1 MDLHRSAEFLAVP
14 VVRDRLAAGPLQIHH
29 HRLALD
35 VLLALDAEQE
45 RELGPE
51 SESESSLVSGC
62 LLNYRLWVFVKCL
75 NSHLNFHFLR

>member
-1 MDLHRSAEFLAVP
+1 MDLRRSAEFLAAP

-29 HRLALD
+29 HR
-35 VLLALDAEQE
+35 LALDAEQE